1 MANGVTSGCA
11 LGALCG
17 DYPMQCGAQILVRI
31 VDAAETEVL
40 GEICQTVSN
49 SDLVDAGPEGAPPLT
64 LCELRPTGPR
74 ATLRGIPLQM
84 VRIQVAVWAPD
95 GPDDAECPPGAI
107 FDGLGGLRSNFN
119 PQPAF
124 GGAVY
129 FDMKLPDPEVT
140 VDLRCGDVEQINENW
155 CEMGSDS
162 TPIVARVDDLSTGIT
177 VSEVQAQRLD
187 VAAAEPRPTSG
198 SPDAIEYEIPN
209 DELLHLSHAAG
220 PGGQPPTFTG
230 EETGEIAGTLCIVV
244 EETGARTQA
253 AVCEDVVAGTSPVE
267 LHGIRVSD
275 EIMEDFLGILGEERF
290 PATGMVIGRVLDHNG
305 SPLEGVTLTVSGQ
318 PDVVVEY
325 LNENRT
331 AFDGVASASHGY
343 FISRNAPFGSVWRA
357 FHPDGRREAAGTLR
371 TGVVQ
376 NRISPL
382 ILRMR
387 QVDELVGSEPDR

>member
-1 MANGVTSGCA
+1 VAEGATSGCGPQA
-11 LGALCG
+11 ACAN
-17 DYPMQCGAQILVRI
+17 YPMRCGAKIMVRI

-49 SDLVDAGPEGAPPLT
+49 SELVDAGAEGVPPLT
-64 LCELRPTGPR
+64 LCELRPTGSQ
-74 ATLRGIPLQM
+74 ATLRGIPFQM
-84 VRIQVAVWAPD
+84 VRIQVAVWAPND
-95 GPDDAECPPGAI
+95 PDDAECPAGDI

-129 FDMKLPDPEVT
+129 FDMNRSDSQVW
-140 VDLRCGDVEQINENW
+140 VDLRCSDVEQINADW

-177 VSEVQAQRLD
+177 VSEVQAEKLD

-198 SPDAIEYEIPN
+198 SPDTIEYEIPN
-209 DELLHLSHAAG
+209 DALLHLSHAVE

-230 EETGEIAGTLCIVV
+230 EETGEIEGTLCVVV

-267 LHGIRVSD
+267 LRGIRVSD
-275 EIMEDFLGILGEERF
+275 ELMEDFLGILGQERF
-290 PATGMVIGRVLDHNG
+290 PSSGMVIGRVLDHNG
-305 SPLEGVTLTVSGQ
+305 SPLEAVTLSVSGQ
-318 PDVVVEY
+318 PEVVVEY

-331 AFDGVASASHGY
+331 AFDGAATASHGY
-343 FISRNAPFGSVWRA
+343 FISRNAPFGSVWLA

-371 TGVVQ
+371 TGVIQ

-387 QVDELVGSEPDR
+387 QVDELVGSEPER